1 MDASEQ
7 VFKALC
13 VCLIWSFI
21 AMVISAFMGT
31 IATAGKI
38 SQTACDISNNVIFWV
53 LFISCIITFIQFR
66 PK

>member
-1 MDASEQ
+1 
-7 VFKALC
+7 
-13 VCLIWSFI
+13 
-21 AMVISAFMGT
+21 MVISAFMGT